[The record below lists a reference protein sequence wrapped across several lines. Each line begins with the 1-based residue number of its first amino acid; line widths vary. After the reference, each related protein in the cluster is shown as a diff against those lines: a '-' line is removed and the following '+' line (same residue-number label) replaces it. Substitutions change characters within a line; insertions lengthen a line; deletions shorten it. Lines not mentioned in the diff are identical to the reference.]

1 MPAPDIICDYNDVSN
16 DGNNDGDDDYHGD
29 GDDCYN
35 GEFMKIA
42 FSVWLDFQDL
52 NSLYNI

>member
-1 MPAPDIICDYNDVSN
+1 MPAPDIICDYNDVN
-16 DGNNDGDDDYHGD
+16 DDSNNDGDDDYNGD

-42 FSVWLDFQDL
+42 FSVWLDFQGL